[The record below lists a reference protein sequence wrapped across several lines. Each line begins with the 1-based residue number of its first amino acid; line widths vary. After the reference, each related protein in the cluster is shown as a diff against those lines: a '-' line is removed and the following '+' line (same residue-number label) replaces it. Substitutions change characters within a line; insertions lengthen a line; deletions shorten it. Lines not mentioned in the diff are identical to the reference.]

1 LITAIARRFNT
12 ISFKLMFLVCLV
24 SFLLLVVGISS
35 IIFFNV
41 VANRYEHLI
50 EKDVE
55 ITIGLNQIQSELEK
69 SALNASLYL
78 NTYQD
83 QYAQGYEEAYQTLE
97 ERLNNLQSIS
107 EEKTLK
113 RIKDI
118 SNDIQAYNS
127 HLTDLIKLAKQGQYG
142 MVSILL
148 NQGLKQMNSTLDRTD
163 ELIAE
168 QKNELE
174 TEIAANDQVISAM
187 QTRIML
193 ISVITTIIALA
204 GGGYFSRSIS
214 KPLKMLEFSVTKIAR
229 GDLTYSIKQED
240 IRSNDEVGRLVNSF
254 VVMLNNL
261 RQLVNEMQDK
271 SKQVAS
277 ASSQLKQGA
286 EDINNSIQEATTSTN
301 LLATN
306 SDVQEREAEGVF
318 QITSELINNI
328 HGATENAKQSSEGAY
343 ETRRL
348 AENGRQALAK
358 VDERITNIYN
368 SIQAVSDAM
377 IDLVNSSNRIGE
389 IVNLISAIAEQTNL
403 LALNAAIEA
412 ARAGEHGKGFAVVA
426 DEVRKLAEESG
437 QATGNI
443 REIIEDIQKVIIKAQ
458 EELER
463 SKQVTEEGVEAVKG
477 ANQTFFS
484 IESAIEE
491 VVQCIEQV
499 ANKLSNILDSTD
511 HVTSSVERIL
521 SAAQSVAQGAQ
532 NVAAVS
538 EEQSASMEEVTSA
551 AQTLHEIAQDMER
564 TTKKFVLSN

>member
-1 LITAIARRFNT
+1 
-12 ISFKLMFLVCLV
+12 MFLVCLV

>member
-1 LITAIARRFNT
+1 MITAIARRFNT